1 MDSIKTRDTIGIILC
16 TYNGEKYIARQI
28 ESILNQ
34 TDKNW
39 HLIISDDAS
48 SDGTVEILRHYRD
61 ENPDKIEL
69 IIRKDGFRSAC
80 KHFLRMIYTQC
91 PKYDY
96 IMCADQDDIWKS
108 DKVEISRRLMHKAEK
123 KYGSDM
129 PILIHTD
136 SNVVDEDENVIAHSF
151 LRYQNA
157 NPKNNTL
164 NHLLV
169 QNIVTGASMIINKPL
184 SSLLDPPPENVYM
197 HDAWMALI
205 ASCFGVI
212 LYSDRKTYM
221 YRQHESNFLGA
232 NKAGLA
238 KEILHRITDGSADK
252 KSKDNYA
259 KLYEQAK
266 DFRNIYK
273 GSLTANQLEVLD
285 AFIAMQDMN
294 RLEKIK
300 NIIRYR
306 FTYNT
311 TYRTIG
317 ECIYI

>member
-1 MDSIKTRDTIGIILC
+1 MDSIKNGDTIGIVLC

-34 TDKNW
+34 TDTNW

-48 SDGTVEILRHYRD
+48 SDGTVEILRQFRD
-61 ENPDKIEL
+61 AHPDKIEL
-69 IIRKDGFRSAC
+69 IIRRDGFRSAC

-91 PKYDY
+91 PRYNY
-96 IMCADQDDIWKS
+96 IMCADQDDIWKR
-108 DKVEISRRLMHKAEK
+108 DKIKISRRLMYKAEK

-136 SNVVDEDENVIAHSF
+136 SNVVDENENTIAHSF
-151 LRYQNA
+151 MRYQNA

-169 QNIVTGASMIINKPL
+169 QNVVTGAAMIINKPL
-184 SSLLDPPPENVYM
+184 SMLLDPPPENAYM
-197 HDAWMALI
+197 HDEWMALI

-221 YRQHESNFLGA
+221 YRQHSKNLLGA
-232 NKAGLA
+232 KKAGLI
-238 KEILHRITDGSADK
+238 KETIYRLTDSSADK
-252 KSKDNYA
+252 NSRDNY
-259 KLYEQAK
+259 KRLYEQAK
-266 DFRNIYK
+266 DFRNIYLE
-273 GSLTANQLEVLD
+273 SLTANQLEVLD
-285 AFIAMQDMN
+285 AFIAMKDMN
-294 RLEKIK
+294 RFDKIK
-300 NIIRYR
+300 NIIKYR

-311 TYRTIG
+311 LYRTIG

>member
-1 MDSIKTRDTIGIILC
+1 MDSIKNGDTIGIVLC

-34 TDKNW
+34 TDTNW

-48 SDGTVEILRHYRD
+48 SDGTVEILRQFRD
-61 ENPDKIEL
+61 AHPDKIEL
-69 IIRKDGFRSAC
+69 IIRRDGFRSAC

-91 PKYDY
+91 PRYNY
-96 IMCADQDDIWKS
+96 IMCADQDDIWKR
-108 DKVEISRRLMHKAEK
+108 DKIRISRRLMHKAEK
-123 KYGSDM
+123 KYGGDM

-136 SNVVDEDENVIAHSF
+136 SNVVDENENAIAHSF
-151 LRYQNA
+151 MRYQNA

-169 QNIVTGASMIINKPL
+169 QNVVTGAAMIINKPL
-184 SSLLDPPPENVYM
+184 SMLLDPPPENAYM
-197 HDAWMALI
+197 HDEWMALI

-221 YRQHESNFLGA
+221 YRQHSKNLLGA
-232 NKAGLA
+232 KKAGLI
-238 KEILHRITDGSADK
+238 KETIYRLTDSSADK
-252 KSKDNYA
+252 NSRDNY
-259 KLYEQAK
+259 KRLYEQAK
-266 DFRNIYK
+266 DFRNIYLE
-273 GSLTANQLEVLD
+273 SLTANQLEVLD
-285 AFIAMQDMN
+285 AFIAMKDMN
-294 RLEKIK
+294 RFDKIK
-300 NIIRYR
+300 NIIKYR

-311 TYRTIG
+311 LYRTIG